1 MEAPDPTQI
10 SFNAQWA
17 EVHKRRLGNERFVPQ
32 THEQTQKNEGTP
44 SGREGGI
51 SEIHEPPGSDTVI
64 LAITGAVA
72 DAEVLDTNTAISDER
87 LDYIL
92 DSITRYQHLDLSQ
105 YDNAVICVQYSSR
118 HSVSDAALTEFYSRL
133 KVFFGYDDIRTGK
146 IVENGDEREVKA
158 VLLLN
163 KM

>member
-1 MEAPDPTQI
+1 M
-10 SFNAQWA
+10 
-17 EVHKRRLGNERFVPQ
+17 
-32 THEQTQKNEGTP
+32 
-44 SGREGGI
+44 
-51 SEIHEPPGSDTVI
+51 
-64 LAITGAVA
+64 A

-92 DSITRYQHLDLSQ
+92 DSITRYQHLE